1 MKHIV
6 MTQPL
11 CKEGYEIMEKEGSIF
26 VADNPNP
33 GEYMDEVEKADCII
47 VRIAHLNREEIERA
61 PRLSVIGRTGVGYD
75 SVDVEAATERGIPIV
90 ITPGANGDAVAEH
103 TLAMLFAL
111 SNNLVEAHNETLKG
125 NFAIRGSGKAFELH
139 GKTLGILGTGDIGKR
154 VARLAQALCMN
165 VCGYDP
171 EYTKADM
178 MALGIHHCAT
188 MEELLS
194 VSDAVTIHT
203 PLNSSTANMIQLEQ
217 LRLMKPSSFLIN
229 CARGGIVS
237 EEDLAF
243 ALENQIIAGAGTDV
257 FSSEPPKKDHIFF
270 RTKNLIVSPHSA
282 AQTKEAV
289 INMAVMCAQG
299 CSAILRGE
307 KWPHI
312 ANPKAYDHPRWKR

>member
-11 CKEGYEIMEKEGSIF
+11 CREGYEIMEKEGSIF
-26 VADNPNP
+26 VADNPTP
-33 GEYMDEVEKADCII
+33 SEYMEEVEKADCII
-47 VRIAHLNREEIERA
+47 VRIARLNREEIEGA

-75 SVDVEAATERGIPIV
+75 SVDVAAATERGIPVV

-103 TLAMLFAL
+103 TIAMLFAL

-154 VARLAQALCMN
+154 VAKLAQALSMN

-171 EYTKADM
+171 AYSKEDM
-178 MALGIHHCAT
+178 EALGIRHCGT
-188 MEELLS
+188 LEELLS
-194 VSDAVTIHT
+194 ISDAVSIHT
-203 PLNSSTANMIQLEQ
+203 PLTPSTSNMIRLEQ
-217 LRLMKPSSFLIN
+217 LRQMKPSSFLIN
-229 CARGGIVS
+229 CARGGIVN
-237 EEDLAF
+237 EEDLVH
-243 ALENQIIAGAGTDV
+243 ALDHQIIAGAGTDV
-257 FSSEPPKKDHIFF
+257 FLKEPPNEDHIFF
-270 RTKNLIVSPHSA
+270 RARNLIVSPHSA

-299 CSAILRGE
+299 CCAVLAGK
-307 KWPHI
+307 KWPHV
-312 ANPKAYDHPRWKR
+312 ANPGAYDHPRWKS